1 MNGVTLVTGAT
12 GFIGHYLVRLLLEK
26 GAAVRVLVRSPN
38 RLDTSIAMHVEVV
51 TGQIQDSEAIARATK
66 GARHILH
73 LAACA
78 RAWSRDP
85 HEFRDVNVRAT
96 ELLLEAAHK
105 RGVERLVHV
114 STVLALSPFRPAP
127 VKASLRRPTPYEE
140 TKLAADWAVEKY
152 AESGLEPVIVHP
164 TRVYGPGPL
173 NDANGVT
180 RVVALYIA
188 GRFRVRMADNDVLAN
203 YVHAE
208 DVAGGIIAAAER
220 GRSGKHYILGGQEN
234 VSFRDFLRLV
244 GDVAGR
250 RRRTVALPSA
260 IALTVAGAA
269 QTWARLGGSTSIT
282 PGWIRV
288 FLEDRRVDIT
298 ASRKDLD
305 YNPRTLR
312 SGLAETIDWLRANGR

>member
-12 GFIGHYLVRLLLEK
+12 GFIGRYLVQRLLYK
-26 GAAVRVLVRSPN
+26 GVAVRVLVRSPK
-38 RLDTSIAMHVEVV
+38 RLDPSIARSVEIV
-51 TGQIQDSEAIARATK
+51 TGDMRDGEAIATAAK
-66 GARHILH
+66 GARNILH

-85 HEFRDVNVRAT
+85 HEFTDVNVRAV
-96 ELLLEAAHK
+96 ELLLEAAH
-105 RGVERLVHV
+105 RNGVERLVHV
-114 STVLALSPFRPAP
+114 STVLALPPYRPAP
-127 VKASLRRPTPYEE
+127 VRESLRQPTPYEE
-140 TKLAADWAVEKY
+140 TKLAADRAVEKY
-152 AESGLEPVIVHP
+152 AANGLDAVIVHP

-180 RVVALYIA
+180 RVVALYVA

-208 DVAGGIIAAAER
+208 DVARGIIAAAER
-220 GRSGKHYILGGQEN
+220 GSSGKHYILGAEEN
-234 VSFRDFLRLV
+234 VSFRQFLRLV
-244 GDVAGR
+244 GEVAGR

-260 IALTVAGAA
+260 IAMTVAGAA

-298 ASRKDLD
+298 ASRQDLD

-312 SGLAETIDWLRANGR
+312 SGLAETIAWLRGNGR